1 MISVNPA
8 SELQPNLSTGFL
20 FKKPLRMEAA
30 LTLKERGI
38 RMVFS
43 KITEKNRTDNDCQSN
58 TDFPSIHSQIKN
70 TTNSYSVFPNSSF
83 DASLRIL
90 RVCKVDTK
98 IVPGFIE
105 LLTFED
111 NYFQYWI
118 YT

>member
-1 MISVNPA
+1 MTVNQIQT
-8 SELQPNLSTGFL
+8 SLQYIHKSKTLLIL
-20 FKKPLRMEAA
+20 F
-30 LTLKERGI
+30 
-38 RMVFS
+38 
-43 KITEKNRTDNDCQSN
+43 
-58 TDFPSIHSQIKN
+58 
-70 TTNSYSVFPNSSF
+70 SVFHNSSF

>member
-70 TTNSYSVFPNSSF
+70 TTNSYSVFPNSILM
-83 DASLRIL
+83 LRIL

>member
-30 LTLKERGI
+30 FTLKERGI

-58 TDFPSIHSQIKN
+58 TDSLQYSQIKN
-70 TTNSYSVFPNSSF
+70 TTNIFYIPNLSF
-83 DASLRIL
+83 DATLRIL

>member
-1 MISVNPA
+1 MTVNQIQT
-8 SELQPNLSTGFL
+8 SLQYIHKSKTLLIFSNL
-20 FKKPLRMEAA
+20 
-30 LTLKERGI
+30 
-38 RMVFS
+38 
-43 KITEKNRTDNDCQSN
+43 
-58 TDFPSIHSQIKN
+58 
-70 TTNSYSVFPNSSF
+70 SF
-83 DASLRIL
+83 DATLRIL